1 MEVVVLFPVVK
12 VEFVWLSEELSGVV
26 AILVVLNGAD
36 EELVVVTAVV
46 LLVGF
51 MLVDGISAVDI
62 VGVLVVS
69 VVDSTTL
76 VVNEEPVVEMVGGGG
91 QLIWFSKEIKT
102 VKINI
107 KFISTKSFFG
117 SNLKCLKF

>member
-1 MEVVVLFPVVK
+1 
-12 VEFVWLSEELSGVV
+12 V

-91 QLIWFSKEIKT
+91 QLI
-102 VKINI
+102 
-107 KFISTKSFFG
+107 
-117 SNLKCLKF
+117 